1 MYRDGPQMLPNVHE
15 FLNKILQSI
24 AYKSRRLKELRQTWR
39 EVGLFRHMRFC
50 VVMMAEILT
59 AVENHVFLYSV

>member
-1 MYRDGPQMLPNVHE
+1 MLPNVHE

-39 EVGLFRHMRFC
+39 EVGLFRHTLFC
-50 VVMMAEILT
+50 VVMMAEMPNT
-59 AVENHVFLYSV
+59 VENHKLLYPV